1 MRKITKTLLITL
13 LTLIMCFNAMSV
25 GASAAEI
32 EPRLSHVMSVD
43 FAFTASEAGGQL
55 EIFTIAYD
63 SFERIDVN
71 VKLQKRFLLVFWND
85 VDEWNASST
94 DPDAILAHTFALN
107 GTGMYRATLTVTVT
121 GSDGTVDVITDT
133 IESKY

>member
-32 EPRLSHVMSVD
+32 EPRLSHVNSVD
-43 FAFTASEAGGQL
+43 FTFTASEAGGRL
-55 EIFTIAYD
+55 EISTVAYD

-94 DPDAILAHTFALN
+94 DPRAILVHTFALN
-107 GTGMYRATLTVTVT
+107 GTGMYRATFTATVT
-121 GSDGTVDVITDT
+121 GSDGTIDVITST
-133 IESKY
+133 LESKY

>member
-25 GASAAEI
+25 NASAAEI
-32 EPRLSHVMSVD
+32 EPRLSHVNSVD
-43 FAFTASEAGGQL
+43 FTFTASEAGGITL
-55 EIFTIAYD
+55 VRCCGYD

-94 DPDAILAHTFALN
+94 DPYAILDHTFALN
-107 GTGMYRATLTVTVT
+107 GTGTYRATFTVTVT

-133 IESKY
+133 IEGKY

>member
-1 MRKITKTLLITL
+1 
-13 LTLIMCFNAMSV
+13 
-25 GASAAEI
+25 
-32 EPRLSHVMSVD
+32 LSHVNSVGV
-43 FAFTASEAGGQL
+43 AFTASESGGQTL
-55 EIFTIAYD
+55 ITCYGYD

-94 DPDAILAHTFALN
+94 DPYAILAHTFALN
-107 GTGMYRATLTVTVT
+107 GTGMYRATFTVTVT

>member
-25 GASAAEI
+25 NASAAAI
-32 EPRLSHVMSVD
+32 EPRLSHVQKVIFS
-43 FAFTASEAGGQL
+43 FTASESVGQTTVMCYG
-55 EIFTIAYD
+55 ID

-71 VKLQKRFLLVFWND
+71 VKLQKRFLLVFWSD

-94 DPDAILAHTFALN
+94 DPYAILAHTFALN
-107 GTGMYRATLTVTVT
+107 GTGMYRATLTATVT

>member
-25 GASAAEI
+25 SASAAEI
-32 EPRLSHVMSVD
+32 EPRLSHVMCLD
-43 FAFTASEAGGQL
+43 FVFSATEAGGQL
-55 EIFTIAYD
+55 EISTEAYE

-71 VKLQKRFLLVFWND
+71 VKLQKRFLLVFWSD

-94 DPDAILAHTFALN
+94 DPYAILEHVFTLN
-107 GTGMYRATLTVTVT
+107 GTGTYRATMTATIT
-121 GSDGTVDVITDT
+121 GSDGTVDVITNT
-133 IESKY
+133 VESKY

>member
-25 GASAAEI
+25 DASAAEI
-32 EPRLSHVMSVD
+32 EPRLSHVNHVT
-43 FAFTASEAGGQL
+43 ALFTTDDSEGYANVSCNGK
-55 EIFTIAYD
+55 D
-63 SFERIDVN
+63 SFERMDVN

-94 DPDAILAHTFALN
+94 DPYAILEHVFTLN
-107 GTGMYRATLTVTVT
+107 GTGTYRATFTVTVT
-121 GSDGTVDVITDT
+121 GSDGTVDVITET

>member
-32 EPRLSHVMSVD
+32 EPRLSHVNHVTTL
-43 FAFTASEAGGQL
+43 FTTDDSEGYAHVSCNSK
-55 EIFTIAYD
+55 D
-63 SFERIDVN
+63 SFERMDVN

-85 VDEWNASST
+85 IDEWNASST
-94 DPDAILAHTFALN
+94 DPYAFLEHVFTLN
-107 GTGMYRATLTVTVT
+107 GTGTYRATFTVTVT
-121 GSDGTVDVITDT
+121 GSDGTVDVITNT
-133 IESKY
+133 VESKY

>member
-13 LTLIMCFNAMSV
+13 LTLIMCFNAISV
-25 GASAAEI
+25 NASAAEI
-32 EPRLSHVMSVD
+32 EPRLSHVMKVD

-55 EIFTIAYD
+55 EISTVAYD